1 MPDQSHLVIL
11 VHGINTR
18 ALWMSEIKPALENA
32 GFAVG
37 QTSFGRFSVLRF
49 LLPLRGTRQ
58 KAIDRVVTDIRTA
71 RETHKIA
78 TGGYPDKMSV
88 ISHSFGTYVISK
100 ILLDVPDLEW
110 ERIVF
115 CGSVVREDFPLHQVL
130 KRFRHPLLNE
140 VGSRDF
146 LPALAESAGW
156 GYGSVGST
164 GFNRPPVETRWH
176 RSFRHSD
183 FLTDKFCLE
192 YWVPFLRGEKPKPA
206 DKALAMPLWIR
217 IITLLPLRW
226 IILALVSMAVV
237 ALGAVGADRLG
248 YDWASLP
255 TRWGQKPPAKNA
267 SAEPAD
273 KPAREQ
279 AKDATTPLVPS
290 IGRLAFLEGNW
301 IFVNPESKGATISIQ
316 KSNSGDYDARSDRL
330 GRFTIT
336 GQSDQISGETFK
348 LSAEGR
354 ACYYYGIATDNDTM
368 TWTLKRAFG
377 ECLSDAILK
386 RAVYTSDPLAFL
398 VGKWVFQNP
407 DVHGLTIS
415 IELSPSGSYY
425 GGSDRLGTVSIR
437 VPSDQAAGETF
448 TMLSG
453 SRVAFECHYY
463 GASID
468 NTTMLWI
475 LKKAS
480 NGICPPTSTLKR
492 TS

>member
-18 ALWMSEIKPALENA
+18 ALWMSEVKPALESA
-32 GFAVG
+32 GFVVG

-49 LLPLRGTRQ
+49 LLPLLGTRQ
-58 KAIDRVVTDIRTA
+58 KAINRVVTDIRTA
-71 RETHKIA
+71 RETCKIE
-78 TGGYPDKMSV
+78 TGRYPDKMSV

-100 ILLDVPDLEW
+100 ILLEVPDLEW

-115 CGSVVREDFPLHQVL
+115 CGSVVREDFPLQQVL

-140 VGSRDF
+140 VGSKDF

-183 FLTDKFCLE
+183 FLTEKFCLE

-206 DKALAMPLWIR
+206 DKALAMPRWIR
-217 IITLLPLRW
+217 IITWLPLRW
-226 IILALVSMAVV
+226 IILGLLLMAALS
-237 ALGAVGADRLG
+237 LGAMGSDRLG
-248 YDWASLP
+248 YDWASEL
-255 TRWGQKPPAKNA
+255 TRWWQKPPTKNA
-267 SAEPAD
+267 SAEPPG
-273 KPAREQ
+273 KPAPEPST
-279 AKDATTPLVPS
+279 DTTTSLVPS
-290 IGRLAFLEGNW
+290 GGRLAFLEGNW

-316 KSNSGDYDARSDRL
+316 RSNSGDYDARSDRL

-336 GQSDQISGETFK
+336 APSDLIGGETFK
-348 LSAEGR
+348 LSAG
-354 ACYYYGIATDNDTM
+354 ANTCYYYGLATDNDTM
-368 TWTLKRAFG
+368 MWTLKRASG

-386 RAVYTSDPLAFL
+386 RAIYTSDPLAFL
-398 VGKWVFQNP
+398 AGKWLFQNP
-407 DVHGLTIS
+407 DLHGLTIS
-415 IELSPSGSYY
+415 IEGSPSGNYS
-425 GGSDRLGTVSIR
+425 GGSGRLGSVSFR
-437 VPSDQAAGETF
+437 APSDRAAGATF
-448 TMLSG
+448 TMSSG
-453 SRVAFECHYY
+453 SRVYFECDYY

-468 NTTMLWI
+468 NATMLWI

-492 TS
+492 TN